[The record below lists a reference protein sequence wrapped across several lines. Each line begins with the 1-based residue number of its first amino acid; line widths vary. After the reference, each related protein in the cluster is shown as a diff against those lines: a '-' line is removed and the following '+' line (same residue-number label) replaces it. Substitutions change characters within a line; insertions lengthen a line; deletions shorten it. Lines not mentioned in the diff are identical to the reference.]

1 MRLSQ
6 EQIIAIRETARSIFG
21 LSVQVLLYGSRTDKQ
36 KKGGDI
42 DLLIQSDNP
51 SVLTLENKIRFLVAL
66 KKRIGDQK
74 IDVILSKNGATELQ
88 IIKTARRTGLELC

>member
-6 EQIIAIRETARSIFG
+6 EQIIAIRETARTIFG
-21 LSVQVLLYGSRTDKQ
+21 LSVHVLLFGSRTNKH

-42 DLLIQSDNP
+42 DLLVQSDDA
-51 SVLTLENKIRFLVAL
+51 SVLTFSNKIRFLVAL

-74 IDVILSKNGATELQ
+74 IDVVLSKKGVADLQ
-88 IIKTARRTGLELC
+88 IIKTALRTGVELC